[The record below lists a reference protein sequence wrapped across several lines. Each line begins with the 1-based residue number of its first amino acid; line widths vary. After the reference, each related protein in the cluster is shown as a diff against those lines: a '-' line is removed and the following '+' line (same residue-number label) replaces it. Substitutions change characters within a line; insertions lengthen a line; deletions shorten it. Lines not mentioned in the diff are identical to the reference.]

1 VYNKVAKGFCRI
13 LIVVKV
19 ITIKVSDAQSA
30 FKSKLKP

>member
-1 VYNKVAKGFCRI
+1 